1 MTEYLDMALSSPQVQ
16 QQMAGVGTSLQHIH
30 LTDLRRDLVP
40 VAPAAERSQIVLR
53 VTSLFKRI
61 DATLSEAS
69 RAASLR
75 VRLEEATLAKAF
87 RGELITEQIKY
98 CGRIRSCPWPT

>member
-75 VRLEEATLAKAF
+75 VRLEEATLAKAL